1 MIDAASGAMSG
12 NCLMLHSIGERSGF
26 SRWVASAAVI
36 VGLHAGA
43 VAAALALQAPV
54 PQPGDPIAAIMIDL
68 APSSASPQTTPLD
81 LAPGP
86 EMQQSEAAAPPPEP
100 EQQQAAVTPQIEPT
114 PQQPKAE
121 VTLPQPDT
129 AEPTPKPP
137 ERAKE
142 KTVRTKKPPK
152 SQKVAKL
159 DPSEQPPAPR
169 STAAPRAERN
179 APTLTGSIA
188 GAQAAMSLPSYRAML
203 AAHLQRF
210 KQYPAASRAAGEQ
223 GTAML
228 SFVVSRN
235 GRVLSSR
242 LASSS
247 GHAALDAETMA
258 MIQRA
263 QPLPSFPD
271 DLTHATMSFSVP
283 VRFSVR

>member
-1 MIDAASGAMSG
+1 MSGMIGG
-12 NCLMLHSIGERSGF
+12 NCLALHVLGERGAT
-26 SRWVASAAVI
+26 SRWVLSAAVI

-43 VAAALALQAPV
+43 VAAALALQV
-54 PQPGDPIAAIMIDL
+54 PSPPPGSPTAAILIDL
-68 APSSASPQTTPLD
+68 APSSTSPHTTPLD

-86 EMQQSEAAAPPPEP
+86 EMQEAQASSPPPEP
-100 EQQQAAVTPQIEPT
+100 EQHAAIAPQIAPT
-114 PQQPKAE
+114 PPQPAAE
-121 VTLPQPDT
+121 VALPPPDN

-137 ERAKE
+137 EPSKQ
-142 KTVRTKKPPK
+142 KTVRPKPVKPR
-152 SQKVAKL
+152 QLAKL
-159 DPSEQPPAPR
+159 QSSEQPPAPR
-169 STAAPRAERN
+169 TSAAPRAERS

-188 GAQAAMSLPSYRAML
+188 GAQAAMTLPSYRALL

-228 SFVVSRN
+228 SFVVARN
-235 GRVLSSR
+235 GRVLSSK

-247 GHAALDAETMA
+247 GYGALDAETMA

-271 DLTHATMSFSVP
+271 DVPHAQMSFSVP

>member
-1 MIDAASGAMSG
+1 MSNTIGG
-12 NCLMLHSIGERSGF
+12 NCLALHVLGERGAT
-26 SRWVASAAVI
+26 SRWVLSAAVI

-43 VAAALALQAPV
+43 VAAALALQV
-54 PQPGDPIAAIMIDL
+54 PSPPPGSPTAAILIDL
-68 APSSASPQTTPLD
+68 APSSTSPQTTPLD

-86 EMQQSEAAAPPPEP
+86 EMQQAAESAPPPEP
-100 EQQQAAVTPQIEPT
+100 EPETAAAAAIAPT
-114 PQQPKAE
+114 PPQPSPV
-121 VTLPQPDT
+121 VTLPAADKIEP
-129 AEPTPKPP
+129 AEKPA
-137 ERAKE
+137 EQRKQQVA
-142 KTVRTKKPPK
+142 RQKPVK
-152 SQKVAKL
+152 RQREAKL
-159 DPSEQPPAPR
+159 HQSEQPPAPR
-169 STAAPRAERN
+169 TSATPRAERS
-179 APTLTGSIA
+179 APTLTGSVA
-188 GAQAAMSLPSYRAML
+188 GAQAAMSLPSYRALL

-228 SFVVSRN
+228 SFVVARN

-247 GHAALDAETMA
+247 GYGALDAETMA

-271 DLTHATMSFSVP
+271 DVPHAQMSFSVP